1 MCGVFCCCVVVYR
14 SSLRTTNTCSRL
26 SRSYEGGCRE
36 HMTERNF
43 VRVEVR
49 LEKLSALLLC
59 LKFVR
64 RMSTASEG
72 NDVIRVGAMRR
83 EGWQGGWWDADG
95 VTEDEMCIN
104 IDSSSSAVRLLGR
117 SLSRVLCWSGV
128 FLCVCDS
135 AAKILR
141 CCQPA
146 CGGWCA
152 HRRRNIISGE
162 RCILEA
168 HRFFISCFRNP
179 ACATVFVPMPVPT
192 ARRAGGCAPEY
203 EARMFAVT

>member
-1 MCGVFCCCVVVYR
+1 
-14 SSLRTTNTCSRL
+14 
-26 SRSYEGGCRE
+26 
-36 HMTERNF
+36 MTERNF

-72 NDVIRVGAMRR
+72 NDVIRVGAMGR

-117 SLSRVLCWSGV
+117 SQSGAVLERGFFVRV
-128 FLCVCDS
+128 
-135 AAKILR
+135 
-141 CCQPA
+141 
-146 CGGWCA
+146 
-152 HRRRNIISGE
+152 
-162 RCILEA
+162 
-168 HRFFISCFRNP
+168 
-179 ACATVFVPMPVPT
+179 
-192 ARRAGGCAPEY
+192 
-203 EARMFAVT
+203 